1 MADTK
6 PGDGDAS
13 KLKAY
18 WLVGAGAAKI
28 RWNTPG
34 DFTRCVRL
42 LDKHM
47 PGRAEGYCANLH
59 HDATGTWPGEVKG
72 KNPNGPG

>member
-1 MADTK
+1 MADVNPK
-6 PGDGDAS
+6 GDDGAR
-13 KLKAY
+13 LKAY
-18 WLVGAGAAKI
+18 WLVGTGALAI

-34 DFTRCVRL
+34 DFTRCVRE

-59 HDATGTWPGEVKG
+59 HIATGMWPGDKR
-72 KNPNGPG
+72 NT